1 MYLGISCLS
10 RKIPDE
16 APVRTSMTGKNR
28 RAIPEGYRVGVQ
40 STEKR
45 WRYGRFVL
53 SILLTEMCF
62 VKKRKARISL
72 VKITERY

>member
-40 STEKR
+40 ATEER

-53 SILLTEMCF
+53 SILLTEMSF

-72 VKITERY
+72 AKITE